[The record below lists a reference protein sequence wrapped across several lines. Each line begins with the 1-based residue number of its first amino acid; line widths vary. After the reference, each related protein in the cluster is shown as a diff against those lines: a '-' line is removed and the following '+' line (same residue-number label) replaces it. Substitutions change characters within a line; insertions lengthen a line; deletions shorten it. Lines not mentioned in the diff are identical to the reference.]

1 MKTHSKRWL
10 LRLIFGSLSS
20 FVLFF
25 VLFMVLIAAMFAGLN
40 DKKGGGSDCDI
51 TGSISATGNFNKDTY
66 QQAWSKYF
74 TSGVLKDEADYTIKA
89 ANKAGVSPALF
100 ASIMGHESGWGK
112 SSAVRNQNNP
122 SGQMSGSTIIS
133 YPTIEAGIDATAATL
148 HNLVVE
154 RKLST
159 VEKLGSVYCPV
170 GAANDPTGL
179 NANWVP
185 SVKKTMLEF
194 GADAGASL
202 TTTCNSGAGS
212 VGNGSAIITEAKK
225 YLGVPYVWGGKSPAT
240 GMDCS
245 GFVGY
250 VLMQVTHKSYPQYT
264 VSLESKGTMLFNGGK
279 PVMSE
284 LQPGD
289 MIFYG
294 AHGASHHIAF
304 YAGDGQVI
312 EEPEPNDVCH
322 IRPYKDYEPDFAV
335 RP

>member
-1 MKTHSKRWL
+1 
-10 LRLIFGSLSS
+10 
-20 FVLFF
+20 
-25 VLFMVLIAAMFAGLN
+25 
-40 DKKGGGSDCDI
+40 
-51 TGSISATGNFNKDTY
+51 
-66 QQAWSKYF
+66 
-74 TSGVLKDEADYTIKA
+74 
-89 ANKAGVSPALF
+89 
-100 ASIMGHESGWGK
+100 
-112 SSAVRNQNNP
+112 
-122 SGQMSGSTIIS
+122 
-133 YPTIEAGIDATAATL
+133 
-148 HNLVVE
+148 
-154 RKLST
+154 
-159 VEKLGSVYCPV
+159 
-170 GAANDPTGL
+170 
-179 NANWVP
+179 
-185 SVKKTMLEF
+185 VKKTMLEF
-194 GADAGASL
+194 GADASATL
-202 TTTCNSGAGS
+202 ATTCNSGAGS

-294 AHGASHHIAF
+294 DHGASHHIAF

>member
-1 MKTHSKRWL
+1 
-10 LRLIFGSLSS
+10 
-20 FVLFF
+20 
-25 VLFMVLIAAMFAGLN
+25 
-40 DKKGGGSDCDI
+40 
-51 TGSISATGNFNKDTY
+51 
-66 QQAWSKYF
+66 
-74 TSGVLKDEADYTIKA
+74 
-89 ANKAGVSPALF
+89 
-100 ASIMGHESGWGK
+100 
-112 SSAVRNQNNP
+112 
-122 SGQMSGSTIIS
+122 MSGSTVIS

-154 RKLST
+154 RQLST

-179 NANWVP
+179 NASWVP

-194 GADAGASL
+194 GADASATL
-202 TTTCNSGAGS
+202 ATTCNSGAGG

>member
-1 MKTHSKRWL
+1 ML
-10 LRLIFGSLSS
+10 
-20 FVLFF
+20 F

-154 RKLST
+154 RQLST

-179 NANWVP
+179 NA
-185 SVKKTMLEF
+185 S
-194 GADAGASL
+194 
-202 TTTCNSGAGS
+202 
-212 VGNGSAIITEAKK
+212 
-225 YLGVPYVWGGKSPAT
+225 
-240 GMDCS
+240 
-245 GFVGY
+245 
-250 VLMQVTHKSYPQYT
+250 
-264 VSLESKGTMLFNGGK
+264 
-279 PVMSE
+279 
-284 LQPGD
+284 
-289 MIFYG
+289 
-294 AHGASHHIAF
+294 
-304 YAGDGQVI
+304 
-312 EEPEPNDVCH
+312 
-322 IRPYKDYEPDFAV
+322 
-335 RP
+335 

>member
-1 MKTHSKRWL
+1 M
-10 LRLIFGSLSS
+10 
-20 FVLFF
+20 FF
-25 VLFMVLIAAMFAGLN
+25 VLLIVLAAAMFAGLN

-154 RKLST
+154 RQLST

-179 NANWVP
+179 NASWVP
-185 SVKKTMLEF
+185 SDRKSTRL
-194 GADAGASL
+194 
-202 TTTCNSGAGS
+202 NS
-212 VGNGSAIITEAKK
+212 
-225 YLGVPYVWGGKSPAT
+225 
-240 GMDCS
+240 
-245 GFVGY
+245 
-250 VLMQVTHKSYPQYT
+250 
-264 VSLESKGTMLFNGGK
+264 
-279 PVMSE
+279 
-284 LQPGD
+284 
-289 MIFYG
+289 
-294 AHGASHHIAF
+294 SH
-304 YAGDGQVI
+304 
-312 EEPEPNDVCH
+312 
-322 IRPYKDYEPDFAV
+322 RL
-335 RP
+335 